1 MIDTQK
7 LRQRILDLAIH
18 GKLVPQDP
26 NDEPASVLLDRIRA
40 EKERLIAEGKIKR
53 PKAKKTTSDTPH
65 YPYKLP
71 QGWEW
76 CFIGDI
82 AFVTKLAGFEYTNY
96 IADNLSSS
104 GVPLFKGKNIQN
116 SEISYDFESYI
127 PESISDELS
136 RSQITKKCLLT
147 PYVGTIGNIGIHNK
161 KGKFHLGSNVG
172 KIEIL
177 NSDCIYV
184 YEEYIKLYLQSLV
197 GYKQLTKTKKSTAQE
212 SISIEAIRSVLV
224 PIPPTTEQ
232 ERIIAKIEFIE
243 NFLHLIDYEVHN
255 MGEKLNQ
262 AKSKILELAV
272 TGKLVPQNPDDEP
285 AAELLKRI
293 NPDAEI
299 VTDNGHY
306 PQLPEGWCVCRLED
320 IVDFEQP
327 QKYIVSSTDYSN
339 DYYTPVL
346 TAGKS
351 FIIGYTDETFGVY
364 NTLPVIIFDDFTT
377 ESKFVDFAFK
387 VKSSAMKIL
396 TVKKP
401 IITQFIHAF
410 MRITHLIGDTH
421 KRYWISE
428 YSKLHIMLPPLEEQE
443 RIVQTVMSFESTLE
457 DIKSLLES
465 D

>member
-1 MIDTQK
+1 MD
-7 LRQRILDLAIH
+7 
-18 GKLVPQDP
+18 
-26 NDEPASVLLDRIRA
+26 S
-40 EKERLIAEGKIKR
+40 IA
-53 PKAKKTTSDTPH
+53 TDTPH
-65 YPYKLP
+65 YPYQLP
-71 QGWEW
+71 QGWVW
-76 CFIGDI
+76 CILPEVTIKITDGTHHSPINTPQGEYMYITAKNIKPEGMVLDNITYVDKITHSEIYGRCNPELGDI
-82 AFVTKLAGFEYTNY
+82 LY
-96 IADNLSSS
+96 IKDGATTGVVAINNIIEPFSLLSSVALIKPS
-104 GVPLFKGKNIQN
+104 SL
-116 SEISYDFESYI
+116 ISNQYLY
-127 PESISDELS
+127 
-136 RSQITKKCLLT
+136 
-147 PYVGTIGNIGIHNK
+147 Y
-161 KGKFHLGSNVG
+161 
-172 KIEIL
+172 
-177 NSDCIYV
+177 
-184 YEEYIKLYLQSLV
+184 YLQSSLCYDSVRESMKGV
-197 GYKQLTKTKKSTAQE
+197 GITRITIKQ
-212 SISIEAIRSVLV
+212 IEQWQI
-224 PIPPTTEQ
+224 PIPPYEEQ
-232 ERIIAKIEFIE
+232 IRIAQTIKNIFNGLIQIEQNE
-243 NFLHLIDYEVHN
+243 EFLRNNI
-255 MGEKLNQ
+255 GR

-293 NPDAEI
+293 NPDAKI
-299 VTDNGHY
+299 VTDNRHY

-339 DYYTPVL
+339 DYDIPVL

-401 IITQFIHAF
+401 IIPQFIHAF

-443 RIVQTVMSFESTLE
+443 RIVQTVMSFESMLE

>member
-1 MIDTQK
+1 MD
-7 LRQRILDLAIH
+7 
-18 GKLVPQDP
+18 
-26 NDEPASVLLDRIRA
+26 S
-40 EKERLIAEGKIKR
+40 IA
-53 PKAKKTTSDTPH
+53 TDTPH
-65 YPYKLP
+65 YHDFTPP
-71 QGWEW
+71 
-76 CFIGDI
+76 FAIP
-82 AFVTKLAGFEYTNY
+82 
-96 IADNLSSS
+96 SSWQW
-104 GVPLFKGKNIQN
+104 VRL
-116 SEISYDFESYI
+116 
-127 PESISDELS
+127 
-136 RSQITKKCLLT
+136 
-147 PYVGTIGNIGIHNK
+147 
-161 KGKFHLGSNVG
+161 G
-172 KIEIL
+172 KISNYGECLNIPVDNISSEEWIL
-177 NSDCIYV
+177 ELEDLEKGTATIIQVLSKKDRN
-184 YEEYIKLYLQSLV
+184 IKGVRHKFDKGNVLYSKLRTYLN
-197 GYKQLTKTKKSTAQE
+197 K
-212 SISIEAIRSVLV
+212 VLV
-224 PIPPTTEQ
+224 APCDGYCTTEIIPFNSYGGISTDYLTYVLRSAYFVNYTQQCGYGVKMPRLSTSDACKGLIPLPPIAEQ
-232 ERIIAKIEFIE
+232 ERIVMQIKLWS
-243 NFLHLIDYEVHN
+243 NLIDQMDCNKNNLQNEIVQVKY
-255 MGEKLNQ
+255 
-262 AKSKILELAV
+262 KILELAV

>member
-1 MIDTQK
+1 
-7 LRQRILDLAIH
+7 
-18 GKLVPQDP
+18 
-26 NDEPASVLLDRIRA
+26 
-40 EKERLIAEGKIKR
+40 
-53 PKAKKTTSDTPH
+53 
-65 YPYKLP
+65 
-71 QGWEW
+71 
-76 CFIGDI
+76 
-82 AFVTKLAGFEYTNY
+82 
-96 IADNLSSS
+96 
-104 GVPLFKGKNIQN
+104 
-116 SEISYDFESYI
+116 
-127 PESISDELS
+127 
-136 RSQITKKCLLT
+136 
-147 PYVGTIGNIGIHNK
+147 
-161 KGKFHLGSNVG
+161 
-172 KIEIL
+172 
-177 NSDCIYV
+177 
-184 YEEYIKLYLQSLV
+184 
-197 GYKQLTKTKKSTAQE
+197 
-212 SISIEAIRSVLV
+212 
-224 PIPPTTEQ
+224 
-232 ERIIAKIEFIE
+232 
-243 NFLHLIDYEVHN
+243 
-255 MGEKLNQ
+255 
-262 AKSKILELAV
+262 
-272 TGKLVPQNPDDEP
+272 
-285 AAELLKRI
+285 
-293 NPDAEI
+293 
-299 VTDNGHY
+299 
-306 PQLPEGWCVCRLED
+306 LED

>member
-1 MIDTQK
+1 M
-7 LRQRILDLAIH
+7 
-18 GKLVPQDP
+18 P
-26 NDEPASVLLDRIRA
+26 
-40 EKERLIAEGKIKR
+40 RLS
-53 PKAKKTTSDTPH
+53 TSDACKGLIP
-65 YPYKLP
+65 LP
-71 QGWEW
+71 P
-76 CFIGDI
+76 I
-82 AFVTKLAGFEYTNY
+82 A
-96 IADNLSSS
+96 
-104 GVPLFKGKNIQN
+104 
-116 SEISYDFESYI
+116 
-127 PESISDELS
+127 
-136 RSQITKKCLLT
+136 
-147 PYVGTIGNIGIHNK
+147 
-161 KGKFHLGSNVG
+161 
-172 KIEIL
+172 
-177 NSDCIYV
+177 
-184 YEEYIKLYLQSLV
+184 
-197 GYKQLTKTKKSTAQE
+197 
-212 SISIEAIRSVLV
+212 
-224 PIPPTTEQ
+224 EQ
-232 ERIIAKIEFIE
+232 ERIVMQIKLWS
-243 NFLHLIDYEVHN
+243 NLIDQMDCNKNNLQNEIVQVKY
-255 MGEKLNQ
+255 
-262 AKSKILELAV
+262 KILELAV

>member
-1 MIDTQK
+1 MDTKK
-7 LRQRILDLAIH
+7 LRQRILDLAIR

-26 NDEPASVLLDRIRA
+26 TDEPATVLLDRIRS

-53 PKAKKTTSDTPH
+53 PKAQKNASDTPH
-65 YPYKLP
+65 YHDFTPP
-71 QGWEW
+71 FAIPSTWEW
-76 CFIGDI
+76 VTIKEICSKIGSGSTPKGSNYSVDGIPFFRSQNVYNEGLVYNDI
-82 AFVTKLAGFEYTNY
+82 KYISEEIHTSMIGTEVIAKDLLLNITGGSLGRCAVVPNDFVKGNVSQHVCILRPVLVIPEYVHCL
-96 IADNLSSS
+96 ILSSDFAKSMNLTGS
-104 GVPLFKGKNIQN
+104 GREGLPKYNLEIMNFPLPPL
-116 SEISYDFESYI
+116 SEQKRIVSAVNVFIKYLNAIDFE
-127 PESISDELS
+127 
-136 RSQITKKCLLT
+136 K
-147 PYVGTIGNIGIHNK
+147 
-161 KGKFHLGSNVG
+161 
-172 KIEIL
+172 
-177 NSDCIYV
+177 
-184 YEEYIKLYLQSLV
+184 
-197 GYKQLTKTKKSTAQE
+197 
-212 SISIEAIRSVLV
+212 
-224 PIPPTTEQ
+224 
-232 ERIIAKIEFIE
+232 
-243 NFLHLIDYEVHN
+243 LHLEDL
-255 MGEKLNQ
+255 MSS
-262 AKSKILELAV
+262 AKSKILELAI

-293 NPDAEI
+293 NPDAKI
-299 VTDNGHY
+299 VTDNRHY

-339 DYYTPVL
+339 DYDIPVL

-401 IITQFIHAF
+401 IIPQFIHAF

-457 DIKSLLES
+457 EIKSLLES